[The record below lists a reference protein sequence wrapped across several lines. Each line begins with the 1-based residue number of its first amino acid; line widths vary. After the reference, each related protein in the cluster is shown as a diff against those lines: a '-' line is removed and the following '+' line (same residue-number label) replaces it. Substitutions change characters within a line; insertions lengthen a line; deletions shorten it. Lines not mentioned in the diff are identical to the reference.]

1 MRRCRS
7 VLAALL
13 VLVMTLTPLFGVLH
27 IQAAESLAF
36 TGDFEAGV
44 GFEDAGDIVQFT
56 EMGSGQDATIE
67 RVSYADAGVTAPANG
82 GSYALKLSH
91 ANHCWP
97 TFRVNFGKAL
107 KAGTTVTFDFY
118 GNYDYVAPE
127 GGYKYVKL
135 ELAGNSKS
143 FATSENPS
151 QVVWTLAET
160 WTKATITLTAE
171 TDYVD
176 FMYNV
181 ADGTHGNVASWIL
194 LDNFKAAEHLVF
206 TGDFETGVGLEDA
219 GDILQFVGQ
228 NSGHDATIER
238 ATYATTG
245 VTAPANGGS
254 YVLKVSHENDCWPTF
269 RVNFNET
276 LPANTMV
283 TFDIYGNYDSQNSG
297 KYMKLELTGDSKNYA
312 LSEDPNQVV
321 WTLAETWAKAT
332 ITLTAATDHVD
343 FMYNVADGQ
352 HGNVASWMLLDNFKA
367 ERLEFTGDFEVGV
380 GLEDAGDFV
389 QFTKMGSGQDATI
402 RRVSYTTVN
411 VTAPAN
417 SGSYALKVSHENHC
431 WPTFR
436 VNFGK
441 TLEAGTTVTFNV
453 YGNYT
458 SDASDKYMKLEL
470 YGDSKNSATSADP
483 NQVVWTQVDTWATA
497 TVTLTADS
505 DYIDF
510 MYNVADGTH
519 GDNSSWMLLDNFKAT
534 MPNTPV
540 GDILVGYGFEVDG
553 NQWYFEGID
562 GNQAAILERVSYADA
577 GISGN
582 GGSYALKASH
592 ANNCWPKFRLNFG
605 KTLKPGTTVTFD
617 IYGNYTSDA
626 SGKYMKLEL
635 AGDSKNYAQSAD
647 PNQVVW
653 TLVETWQT
661 ATITLT
667 AAADHV
673 DFMYNVADGKHGES
687 LSSWMLLDNFKA
699 TEPVPVGDIWE
710 GYGFE
715 VDGNQWYF
723 DALGGD
729 HADRDATFAVVSY
742 ANAGIDAPQNGGS
755 NVLRLTHESNKYPTF
770 RLYFSEKLYAGTV
783 ITFDAY
789 TRDTS
794 NASNNTISVFEYVSG
809 GDATEEYFCNSWN
822 KLSIVLKSDCGYIDL
837 FCTIDRHN
845 RSGSAN
851 AEVYLDN
858 FKAVKIE
865 PVGDILEGYGFEK
878 YGNAGYYTGLGMANR
893 DATIERVAYNE
904 LDISAP
910 ANGGSYALKLSNPSD
925 RYPTFRIN
933 FGKTLH
939 AGAEITFDVYLNVK
953 GASQNIP
960 SKFEFIGDSGSGD
973 ATNSFDSGVW
983 VERRISLTSDAD
995 HIDLFWNINN
1005 NGLVE
1010 PFTSEI
1016 YLDNIIASDPL
1027 APVGN
1032 ILVGYGFEVVG
1043 NDRYFVGKDSTNVE
1057 SVTYADAKVTAPA
1070 NSGASVLKLSH
1081 TSSSWPNFRINFG
1094 RTLRAGT
1101 IITFDIYGNYNYT
1114 APAGVNKYMKLE
1126 LAEGSKNFATSA
1138 DPSQVVW
1145 TNVETW
1151 QTATITLTA
1160 ESDYVD
1166 LFYNVADGQHG
1177 DNSSWLLL
1185 DNIKAVQP
1193 PVGDIMC
1200 SDGGYSFEVDGNEL
1214 YFTGVGVPQDISIE
1228 RASYADD
1235 EVTAPANGG
1244 ESVLKVS
1251 HTSNCWPNFRLNFG
1265 KTLKAGTIITFD
1277 FYGNYTSDA
1286 SEKYMKLELT
1296 GNSKQYAQSAD
1307 PNQVVW
1313 TLVET
1318 WKTATITLTAEA
1330 DHVDLFY
1337 NVADG
1342 KHGDVAS
1349 YILIDNVKAHDPREV
1364 VRENEVQPTCSSE
1377 GHYDAVVYCDHCGIE
1392 LSRVYTTVSTLP
1404 HTEVVDAAVAPTCTA
1419 TGLTEGKHCSVC
1431 GEILVAQNVI
1441 PANDHN
1447 YVSTAAYVGDV
1458 PTITHKC
1465 SGCGDVQ
1472 TIELNFYG
1480 STVSMGNTLAVYYY
1494 TESNI
1499 DGIKLSEEKTLPGF
1513 TNISVNFSYGARV
1526 GENSLTVSLD
1536 EAIKND
1542 ARYYKF
1548 PCRYITP
1555 SQIGDD
1561 ITAVISGTFGD
1572 ETYTFTM
1579 AGYSVQKYCLN
1590 RMSATNSTETEKKML
1605 VDMLYYCDASRAYTT
1620 YKADETLVTDALSS
1634 EQKNLHTAERT
1645 YNSVLNK
1652 AYADITGE
1660 KATWAAAAIELYD
1673 CVRIRLRF
1681 EVAEGVDASKLTARA
1696 IVGEETME
1704 AYVVQKNGA
1713 WYVYVVD
1720 LAYAQLSEEV
1730 YVTLYEGDTI
1740 ISDTICYSVESYV
1753 ATTDLAANAKIG
1765 ALLKAMMC
1773 YGDSAKAYFDT
1784 KNA

>member
-1 MRRCRS
+1 M
-7 VLAALL
+7 
-13 VLVMTLTPLFGVLH
+13 
-27 IQAAESLAF
+27 EKW
-36 TGDFEAGV
+36 
-44 GFEDAGDIVQFT
+44 
-56 EMGSGQDATIE
+56 
-67 RVSYADAGVTAPANG
+67 N
-82 GSYALKLSH
+82 
-91 ANHCWP
+91 
-97 TFRVNFGKAL
+97 
-107 KAGTTVTFDFY
+107 
-118 GNYDYVAPE
+118 
-127 GGYKYVKL
+127 
-135 ELAGNSKS
+135 
-143 FATSENPS
+143 
-151 QVVWTLAET
+151 
-160 WTKATITLTAE
+160 KATITLTAE
-171 TDYVD
+171 
-176 FMYNV
+176 
-181 ADGTHGNVASWIL
+181 
-194 LDNFKAAEHLVF
+194 
-206 TGDFETGVGLEDA
+206 
-219 GDILQFVGQ
+219 
-228 NSGHDATIER
+228 
-238 ATYATTG
+238 
-245 VTAPANGGS
+245 
-254 YVLKVSHENDCWPTF
+254 
-269 RVNFNET
+269 
-276 LPANTMV
+276 
-283 TFDIYGNYDSQNSG
+283 
-297 KYMKLELTGDSKNYA
+297 
-312 LSEDPNQVV
+312 
-321 WTLAETWAKAT
+321 
-332 ITLTAATDHVD
+332 TDHVD
-343 FMYNVADGQ
+343 FMYNVADSQ

-367 ERLEFTGDFEVGV
+367 EQLVFTGDFEVGV
-380 GLEDAGDFV
+380 GLEDAGDIV
-389 QFTKMGSGQDATI
+389 QFTKMESGQDAAI
-402 RRVSYTTVN
+402 RRVSYTN
-411 VTAPAN
+411 AGVTAPAN

-441 TLEAGTTVTFNV
+441 TLKAGTAVTFNV

-458 SDASDKYMKLEL
+458 SDASGKYMKLEL
-470 YGDSKNSATSADP
+470 AGDSKNYAQSADP
-483 NQVVWTQVDTWATA
+483 NQVVWTLVDNWATA

-553 NQWYFEGID
+553 NQWYFEGIE

-635 AGDSKNYAQSAD
+635 AGDSKNYAQSAED
-647 PNQVVW
+647 SHVVW
-653 TLVETWQT
+653 ALAETWNT

-667 AAADHV
+667 ARTDHV
-673 DFMYNVADGKHGES
+673 DFMYNVADGTHGES

-742 ANAGIDAPQNGGS
+742 ADAGITAPQNGGS
-755 NVLRLTHESNKYPTF
+755 NVLRLTHKSNQWPTF
-770 RLYFSEKLYAGTV
+770 RLYFSDKLYAGTV

-794 NASNNTISVFEYVSG
+794 DASKNTISVFEYVSG
-809 GDATEEYFCNSWN
+809 GDATEEYFYNSWN
-822 KLSIVLKSDCGYIDL
+822 KLSIVLKSDCDYIDL
-837 FCTIDRHN
+837 FCNIDRRNTID
-845 RSGSAN
+845 SAN
-851 AEVYLDN
+851 IEVYLDN

-925 RYPTFRIN
+925 RYPTFRID

-939 AGAEITFDVYLNVK
+939 AGSQITFDVYAKVN
-953 GASQNIP
+953 GASKDVPCRFGFN
-960 SKFEFIGDSGSGD
+960 GDGGSD
-973 ATNSFDSGVW
+973 TAINDFNSGVW
-983 VERRISLTSDAD
+983 VNKTITLQTTTD
-995 HIDLFWNINN
+995 HVDLFWSVDYSN
-1005 NGLVE
+1005 LVE
-1010 PFTSEI
+1010 PFSSEI
-1016 YLDNIIASDPL
+1016 YLDNVIAHDPE

-1032 ILVGYGFEVVG
+1032 ILEGYGFEVDG
-1043 NDRYFVGKDSTNVE
+1043 NERFFGGVSGTN
-1057 SVTYADAKVTAPA
+1057 AWRDANFEVVSFDGDKA
-1070 NSGASVLKLSH
+1070 LKLTCVASQ
-1081 TSSSWPNFRINFG
+1081 WPTFRFDFG

-1101 IITFDIYGNYNYT
+1101 VITFDAYT
-1114 APAGVNKYMKLE
+1114 DDTSGIRETVSVFEYVSGGDATKQYYH
-1126 LAEGSKNFATSA
+1126 GSWNT
-1138 DPSQVVW
+1138 Q
-1145 TNVETW
+1145 
-1151 QTATITLTA
+1151 TITLTTDC
-1160 ESDYVD
+1160 SYID
-1166 LFYNVADGQHG
+1166 LVCTMDRWNETTASNFAVYIDNV
-1177 DNSSWLLL
+1177 
-1185 DNIKAVQP
+1185 KAVQP

-1214 YFTGVGVPQDISIE
+1214 YFTSVNATPDIAIE

-1251 HTSNCWPNFRLNFG
+1251 HASNCWPNFRLNFG
-1265 KTLKAGTIITFD
+1265 ETLKAGTIITFD
-1277 FYGNYTSDA
+1277 FYGNYDYEPA
-1286 SEKYMKLELT
+1286 EGVNKYVKLELT

-1342 KHGDVAS
+1342 RDGDVAS

-1431 GEILVAQNVI
+1431 GEVLVAQNVVAATGHSYNEGVITTAPGCTTEGVKTYTCSSCGHSYTEAVSATGHTPVTDAAVAPDCENTGLTEGSHCSVCNAVLTAQEVVPAKGHTEVVDAAVAPDCENTGLTEGKHCSVCGKVLVAQNVVAALGHTEVIDKAVAATCTTTGLTEGKHCSVCGEILVAQNVV
-1441 PANDHN
+1441 PANGHN

-1465 SGCGDVQ
+1465 SGCGDVH

-1555 SQIGDD
+1555 SQMGDD
-1561 ITAVISGTFGD
+1561 ITAAISGTFGD

-1620 YKADETLVTDALSS
+1620 YKADEILVTDALSS

-1652 AYADITGE
+1652 AYTDITGE

-1681 EVAEGVDASKLTARA
+1681 VAAEGVDTSKLTARA
-1696 IVGEETME
+1696 TVGAETME
-1704 AYVVQKNGA
+1704 AHVVQKNGA

-1720 LAYAQLSEEV
+1720 LAYAQLSKEV